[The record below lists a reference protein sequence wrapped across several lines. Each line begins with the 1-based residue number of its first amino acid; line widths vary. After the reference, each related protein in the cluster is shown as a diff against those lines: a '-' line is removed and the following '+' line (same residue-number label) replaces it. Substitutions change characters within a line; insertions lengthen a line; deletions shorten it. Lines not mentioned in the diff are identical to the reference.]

1 MVERIHERFEKI
13 RRARELEGLRGA
25 KDTVGVGYGD
35 GWSRNIGRVLG

>member
-13 RRARELEGLRGA
+13 RRARELERGA